1 LLTEIALSA
10 LTVNLESIHP
20 MTELQ
25 TIVTAF
31 NQIPSGQQVAL
42 ATIVHTSGS
51 VYRRSG
57 ARLLITETG
66 QCVGVISGG
75 CLENDVVEQSQSV
88 LAIGKPKFVVYDAI
102 ANENLLW
109 GLGLGC
115 KGLVQILIE
124 PLHSSHNPLDLI
136 ANCLSHRQTGVL
148 ATVFRTEGLTTPI
161 ASHLML
167 YPNGDIVHN
176 LQDALLIDCLI
187 ADTHR
192 AFHACQSTVVHYD
205 FPTGSADLWIE
216 VIQPPIP
223 ILIFGAGQ
231 DAIPVAQFAKALGW
245 HVTVVDHRP
254 AYANRERFP
263 MVDQI
268 KIIRSENGLGTM
280 PIDSRT
286 AAVLMTHDYFNDRE
300 LLKVLL
306 PSPVRYLGL
315 LGPKHRTKQLLEDL
329 NSEGLVMH
337 SHADYLYAP
346 VGLDIGAETPES
358 IALSIVSEIQAVF
371 ANRTGGALRD
381 RNAPI
386 HIQREEPKCL
396 SSV

>member
-1 LLTEIALSA
+1 MI
-10 LTVNLESIHP
+10 
-20 MTELQ
+20 ELQ
-25 TIVTAF
+25 TIITAF
-31 NQIPSGQQVAL
+31 NQTPSGQQVAL

-66 QCVGVISGG
+66 QCIGVISGG
-75 CLENDVVEQSQSV
+75 CLENDVVEQAQSV
-88 LAIGKPKFVVYDAI
+88 FATGKPKFVVYDAI

-115 KGLVQILIE
+115 KGQVQILIE
-124 PLHSSHNPLDLI
+124 PLHPSHNPLTLV
-136 ANCLSHRQTGVL
+136 ANCLSDRQTGVL

-176 LQDALLIDCLI
+176 LQDALLIDCLV

-192 AFHACQSTVVHYD
+192 AFHSHQSTVIHYD

-216 VIQPPIP
+216 VI
-223 ILIFGAGQ
+223 
-231 DAIPVAQFAKALGW
+231 
-245 HVTVVDHRP
+245 
-254 AYANRERFP
+254 RFP
-263 MVDQI
+263 MADQI
-268 KIIRSENGLGTM
+268 KIMRPEDGLGTL

-286 AAVLMTHDYFNDRE
+286 AVVLMTHHYFNDRE
-300 LLKVLL
+300 LLKILL

-329 NSEGLVMH
+329 NSKGLVMP
-337 SHADYLYAP
+337 SHPHHFYAP
-346 VGLDIGAETPES
+346 IGLDIGAETPEA

-371 ANRTGGALRD
+371 SNRSGGALRD

-386 HIQREEPKCL
+386 HMQREEPKCL

>member
-1 LLTEIALSA
+1 
-10 LTVNLESIHP
+10 

-25 TIVTAF
+25 TIITAF
-31 NQIPSGQQVAL
+31 NQIPSGRQVAL

-57 ARLLITETG
+57 ARLLITEKG

-75 CLENDVVEQSQSV
+75 CLEDDVAEQAQSV
-88 LAIGKPKFVVYDAI
+88 LATGEPKLVVYDAI
-102 ANENLLW
+102 ANEDLLW

-124 PLHSSHNPLDLI
+124 PLHPSHNPLTLI
-136 ANCLSHRQTGVL
+136 ANCLSDRQTGVL
-148 ATVFRTEGLTTPI
+148 ATVFRTEGLNTPI

-167 YPNGDIVHN
+167 YPNGDVVHN
-176 LQDALLIDCLI
+176 LQDALLVDRTI
-187 ADTHR
+187 ADAHR
-192 AFHACQSTVVHYD
+192 ALHSHQSTVIHYD

-223 ILIFGAGQ
+223 ICIFGAGQ
-231 DAIPVAQFAKALGW
+231 DSIPVAQFSKALGW

-254 AYANRERFP
+254 MYANRDRFP
-263 MVDQI
+263 MADQI
-268 KIIRSENGLGTM
+268 RITRPENGLGTL

-286 AAVLMTHDYFNDRE
+286 AVVLMTHHYFNDLE

-329 NSEGLVMH
+329 KSDGLMIP
-337 SHADYLYAP
+337 SHLHHFYAP
-346 VGLDIGAETPES
+346 IGLDIGAETPEA
-358 IALSIVSEIQAVF
+358 IALSIVAEIQAVF
-371 ANRTGGALRD
+371 ANRSGGALRD

-386 HIQREEPKCL
+386 HMQREEPKCL

>member
-1 LLTEIALSA
+1 M
-10 LTVNLESIHP
+10 N
-20 MTELQ
+20 ELQ

-31 NQIPSGQQVAL
+31 NQIPPDQQVAL
-42 ATIVHTSGS
+42 ATVVYTAGS

-66 QCVGVISGG
+66 KRVGVISGG
-75 CLENDVVEQSQSV
+75 CLENDVAEQAQSV
-88 LAIGKPKFVVYDAI
+88 LATGKPEFVVYDAI

-124 PLHSSHNPLDLI
+124 PLSTSHNPLTLM
-136 ANCLSHRQTGVL
+136 AKCLGDRQTGVL

-176 LQDALLIDCLI
+176 LQDAMLIERTI
-187 ADTHR
+187 ADTHT
-192 AFHACQSTVVHYD
+192 AFHSRQSNVIHYD

-231 DAIPVAQFAKALGW
+231 DAIPVAQFSKALGW
-245 HVTVVDHRP
+245 DVTVVDRRP
-254 AYANRERFP
+254 AYANRDRFP
-263 MVDQI
+263 MADQI
-268 KIIRSENGLGTM
+268 KIIRPENGLGTL
-280 PIDSRT
+280 PLDSRT
-286 AAVLMTHDYFNDRE
+286 AVVLMTHNYFDDRE

-306 PSPVRYLGL
+306 PSAIGYLGL
-315 LGPKHRTKQLLEDL
+315 LGPRHRTKQLLEDL
-329 NSEGLVMH
+329 KSEGLVMH
-337 SHADYLYAP
+337 SSQHHFSAP
-346 VGLDIGAETPES
+346 VGLDIGAETPEA
-358 IALSIVSEIQAVF
+358 IALSIVAEIQAVL

-381 RNAPI
+381 RKAPI
-386 HIQREEPKCL
+386 HMQSEELKCL

>member
-1 LLTEIALSA
+1 
-10 LTVNLESIHP
+10 

-31 NQIPSGQQVAL
+31 NQIPSGQKVAL

-75 CLENDVVEQSQSV
+75 CLENDVAEQAQSV
-88 LAIGKPKFVVYDAI
+88 LATGKPKCVVYDAI
-102 ANENLLW
+102 ANEDLLW

-124 PLHSSHNPLDLI
+124 PLHPSHNPLTLI
-136 ANCLSHRQTGVL
+136 ANCLSDRQTGVL

-167 YPNGDIVHN
+167 YPNGEVVHN
-176 LQDALLIDCLI
+176 LQDTLLIDRLI
-187 ADTHR
+187 ADTRCALHSL
-192 AFHACQSTVVHYD
+192 QSTVIHYD

-223 ILIFGAGQ
+223 IVIFGAGQ
-231 DAIPVAQFAKALGW
+231 DAIPVAQFSKALGW

-254 AYANRERFP
+254 KYANRDRFP
-263 MVDQI
+263 MADQI
-268 KIIRSENGLGTM
+268 KIIRSENGLGTL

-286 AAVLMTHDYFNDRE
+286 AVVLMTHNYFNDRE

-329 NSEGLVMH
+329 NAEGLAMP
-337 SHADYLYAP
+337 SHQPHFYAP
-346 VGLDIGAETPES
+346 IGLDIGAETPEA
-358 IALSIVSEIQAVF
+358 IALSIVAEIQAVF
-371 ANRTGGALRD
+371 ANRSGGALRD
-381 RNAPI
+381 RTAPI
-386 HIQREEPKCL
+386 HMQREEPKCL

>member
-1 LLTEIALSA
+1 
-10 LTVNLESIHP
+10 

-31 NQIPSGQQVAL
+31 NQIPADQQVAL
-42 ATIVHTSGS
+42 ATVVHTSGS

-57 ARLLITETG
+57 ARLLITEAG
-66 QCVGVISGG
+66 RCVGVISGG
-75 CLENDVVEQSQSV
+75 CLENDVIEQAQSV
-88 LAIGKPKFVVYDAI
+88 LATGNPKFVVYDAI
-102 ANENLLW
+102 ADENLLW

-124 PLHSSHNPLDLI
+124 PLRSSHDPLSLI
-136 ANCLSHRQTGVL
+136 AKCLSDRQAGVL
-148 ATVFRTEGLTTPI
+148 ATVFCTEGLATPI

-167 YPNGDIVHN
+167 YPSGDIVHN
-176 LQDALLIDCLI
+176 LQDALLTERLI
-187 ADTHR
+187 TDTHH
-192 AFHACQSTVVHYD
+192 AFHSRQSAVIHYD

-216 VIQPPIP
+216 VIQPSIP

-231 DAIPVAQFAKALGW
+231 DAIPVAQFSQALGW

-254 AYANRERFP
+254 TYANRDRFP
-263 MVDQI
+263 MADQI
-268 KIIRSENGLGTM
+268 KIIRPENGLGKLLL
-280 PIDSRT
+280 DSRT
-286 AAVLMTHDYFNDRE
+286 AVVLMTHDYFNDRE
-300 LLKVLL
+300 LLKILL

-329 NSEGLVMH
+329 NSDGLVVP
-337 SHADYLYAP
+337 SHPPHFYAP
-346 VGLDIGAETPES
+346 VGLDIGGETPES
-358 IALSIVSEIQAVF
+358 IALSIVAEIQSVF
-371 ANRTGGALRD
+371 ANRSGGALRD

-386 HIQREEPKCL
+386 HMQREEPKCL

>member
-1 LLTEIALSA
+1 
-10 LTVNLESIHP
+10 

-31 NQIPSGQQVAL
+31 NQIPADQQVAL
-42 ATIVHTSGS
+42 ATVVHTSGS

-57 ARLLITETG
+57 ARLLITEAG
-66 QCVGVISGG
+66 RCVGVISGG
-75 CLENDVVEQSQSV
+75 CLENDVIEQAQSV
-88 LAIGKPKFVVYDAI
+88 LATGNPKFVVYDAI
-102 ANENLLW
+102 TDENLLW

-115 KGLVQILIE
+115 KGRVQILIE
-124 PLHSSHNPLDLI
+124 PLRSSHNSFHNPLTLI
-136 ANCLSHRQTGVL
+136 SDCLSDRQTGVL
-148 ATVFRTEGLTTPI
+148 ATVFCTEGLATPI

-167 YPNGDIVHN
+167 YPNSDIVHN
-176 LQDALLIDCLI
+176 LRDALLVDRLS
-187 ADTHR
+187 ADTYH
-192 AFHACQSTVVHYD
+192 AFQSRQSTVIHYD

-231 DAIPVAQFAKALGW
+231 DAIPVAQFSKALGW
-245 HVTVVDHRP
+245 HVTVVDHRL
-254 AYANRERFP
+254 AYANRDRFP
-263 MVDQI
+263 MADQI
-268 KIIRSENGLGTM
+268 KIIRPENGLGTL

-286 AAVLMTHDYFNDRE
+286 AVVVMTHDYFNDRE
-300 LLKVLL
+300 LLKSIL

-329 NSEGLVMH
+329 NSEGLVVP
-337 SHADYLYAP
+337 SHQSHFYAP
-346 VGLDIGAETPES
+346 VGLDIGAETPEA
-358 IALSIVSEIQAVF
+358 IALSIVAEIQAVF
-371 ANRTGGALRD
+371 ANRSGGALRD

-386 HIQREEPKCL
+386 HIQREESKCL